1 MEPEYNFETNNSNQS
16 FNEIIGH
23 IEDILIEPEFQETQL
38 HFLEKYWKEFDSEEE
53 NKLIYMNIFEEYHK
67 TIENYIETN
76 LKKIIPEF
84 SMESLL
90 KYLSDYNSELEGE
103 VFEILYALTDFLAFK
118 EMVLDYKAVKEGKIQ
133 DLSTGIIITPI
144 NH

>member
-1 MEPEYNFETNNSNQS
+1 MEPEYNFESNNLNQS

-23 IEDILIEPEFQETQL
+23 IEDILIEPKFQETQQ

-90 KYLSDYNSELEGE
+90 KYLSDYSSELEGE